1 MEVADKRRCEKNN
14 VEVSEAN
21 RDRAMVGVAALVC
34 LVVGGAE
41 ETVADV
47 VVAGRVVGVAVDA
60 VAVAAD

>member
-1 MEVADKRRCEKNN
+1 
-14 VEVSEAN
+14 
-21 RDRAMVGVAALVC
+21 MVGVAALVC

-47 VVAGRVVGVAVDA
+47 AVAGRVVGVAVDA